1 MGAQVIATAPC
12 RASRAVSA
20 VAHPRLLRA
29 CVRGSVMLLALFSA
43 APASAADRYALI
55 VAGATGGPP
64 YAEQYAAWT
73 QALHDTLVEGLA
85 FDPSKIILLTE
96 TSDPARSST
105 AENVGRAVSTLSR
118 RMQSGD
124 LLFTVLIGHGTFDGI
139 DAKFNLVGPDLSS
152 MDWASLLRSVRARV
166 VFVNTT
172 SASFP
177 FLESLAM
184 TGRIVVSATESTAQR
199 FDTVFPGHFI
209 AALAD
214 PAADVDKNG
223 RISIWEAFSAA
234 STRVRRTYQQRGELA
249 TERGLLDDTGD
260 GIGREAAA
268 QGPDGALA
276 SRTYLAPPAPDAPP
290 TDDLLVDLLQRR
302 ASLLA
307 EVEELQL
314 RKALM
319 PASEYARE
327 FERIMIALAQIT
339 RAVRERRGT

>member
-1 MGAQVIATAPC
+1 MGA
-12 RASRAVSA
+12 AVS
-20 VAHPRLLRA
+20 VGRRLRA
-29 CVRGSVMLLALFSA
+29 ARSPLRAAHHLQRAFVRTALTLFALLAA
-43 APASAADRYALI
+43 WPAGAADRYALI

-64 YAEQYAAWT
+64 YAEQYTAWT
-73 QALHDTLVEGLA
+73 QALHDTLVEGMA

-96 TSDPARSST
+96 TSDPAGSST
-105 AENVGRAVSTLSR
+105 AENVRRALATLSR
-118 RMQSGD
+118 RLEPGD

-139 DAKFNLVGPDLSS
+139 DAKFNLVGPDLSAA
-152 MDWASLLRSVRARV
+152 DWALSLRPIRARL

-177 FLESLAM
+177 FLESLA
-184 TGRIVVSATESTAQR
+184 GGNRIVVSATESTAQR
-199 FDTVFPGHFI
+199 FDTIFPEHFM

-214 PAADVDKNG
+214 PASDIDKNG
-223 RISIWEAFSAA
+223 RTSIWEAFSAA
-234 STRVRRTYQQRGELA
+234 SAGVRRSYQQRGELA

-260 GIGREAAA
+260 GIGREAAG

-276 SRTYLAPPAPDAPP
+276 SRTYLAPPVPDAPP

-307 EVEELQL
+307 EAEELQL

-319 PASEYARE
+319 PAGEYARE
-327 FERIMIALAQIT
+327 FERIMIALAHAT
-339 RAVRERRGT
+339 RGIRERRGT